1 MDKLFQ
7 KALEVARSFS
17 VSTPADSIVLYSVSY
32 LPTKENRDQAFAFVK
47 QNPGKMMIEHT
58 DCGAKLVELGMCS
71 SDSGLSQEQV
81 AEIWRVASKRFI
93 KEASGEV
100 RAFVKDADPRSVFR
114 AMELPQLLENE
125 RITTINGEDKHKFAA
140 RFK

>member
-7 KALEVARSFS
+7 KALDVARSFS
-17 VSTPADSIVLYSVSY
+17 VATPADSIVLYSVSY

-58 DCGAKLVELGMCS
+58 DCGAKLVELGMAS
-71 SDSGLSQEQV
+71 SDSGLSSEQV

-93 KEASGEV
+93 KEASGAV

>member
-1 MDKLFQ
+1 MDKLFRQ
-7 KALEVARSFS
+7 ALEVARSYS
-17 VSTPADSIVLYSVSY
+17 VATPADSVVLYSVSY

-58 DCGAKLVELGMCS
+58 DCGAKLVELGMAS
-71 SDSGLSQEQV
+71 SDSGLSPEQV

-93 KEASGEV
+93 KAASGAV

-125 RITTINGEDKHKFAA
+125 RITTINGEDKQQFAA